1 MSAMS
6 RLFAGLIVGAI
17 AFGYPLAATAQLADA
32 RRLYNQTRYDEA
44 IKAATVAQSDP
55 ATADEGSLII
65 ARANLERYR
74 QSYNATHLTSAR
86 ESLKSI
92 HAVKLAPR
100 SQGEYL
106 VGLGEWLFLDDRY
119 GAAAELFDAALGRTY
134 DVGPGGR
141 DRVLDWWATAMDRY
155 AQVTPSR
162 RTEIYQRIVDRMQE
176 ELRERPESIAGGYWL
191 PAAARSMGDLDRAWQ
206 SAIAAWLRARVAA
219 DQGAQLRP
227 DLDRLVETAIIP
239 ERARE
244 LAAPGNDP
252 KDAADVMLEE
262 WAQLKTAWN

>member
-1 MSAMS
+1 MS
-6 RLFAGLIVGAI
+6 RLLAGLFVGAI
-17 AFGYPLAATAQLADA
+17 AVGQPSVVTAQLADA
-32 RRLYNQTRYDEA
+32 RRLYNQTRYEDA
-44 IKAATVAQSDP
+44 IKAAVAAQSDP
-55 ATADEGSLII
+55 AAADEASLII

-74 QSYNATHLTSAR
+74 QSYDATHLTSAR
-86 ESLKSI
+86 ESLKAI
-92 HAVKLAPR
+92 RTARLAPPSR
-100 SQGEYL
+100 AEYL

-119 GAAAELFDAALGRTY
+119 GAAAELFDAALGHSP
-134 DVGPGGR
+134 DAGR

-155 AQVTPSR
+155 AQVTPQR

-176 ELRERPESIAGGYWL
+176 ELRERPESNAGGYWL

-206 SAIAAWLRARVAA
+206 SAIAAWLRVRVAV
-219 DQGAQLRP
+219 DQGAGLHP

-244 LAAPGNDP
+244 IAGPEHDP

-262 WAQLKTAWN
+262 WAQLKTEWN

>member
-6 RLFAGLIVGAI
+6 RLLAGLFVGAI
-17 AFGYPLAATAQLADA
+17 AVGLPSVATAQLADA
-32 RRLYNQTRYDEA
+32 RRLYNQTRYEDA
-44 IKAATVAQSDP
+44 IKAAVAAQSDP
-55 ATADEGSLII
+55 AAADEAALII

-74 QSYNATHLTSAR
+74 QSYDATHLTSAR
-86 ESLKSI
+86 ESLKAI
-92 HAVKLAPR
+92 RTAQLAPR
-100 SQGEYL
+100 SRAEYL

-119 GAAAELFDAALGRTY
+119 GAAAELFDAALGNSR
-134 DVGPGGR
+134 DAGPGGR

-155 AQVTPSR
+155 AQVTPQR

-176 ELRERPESIAGGYWL
+176 ELRERPESNAGGYWL

-206 SAIAAWLRARVAA
+206 SAIAAWLRVRVAA
-219 DQGAQLRP
+219 DQGAALHS

-244 LAAPGNDP
+244 IAGPEQDP

>member
-1 MSAMS
+1 MS
-6 RLFAGLIVGAI
+6 RLFAGLVVGAI
-17 AFGYPLAATAQLADA
+17 AFGQLPEATAQLADA
-32 RRLYNQTRYDEA
+32 RRLYNQTQYDEA
-44 IKAATVAQSDP
+44 IKAAAVVQSDP
-55 ATADEGSLII
+55 ATSDEASLII

-86 ESLKSI
+86 ESFKSVQT
-92 HAVKLAPR
+92 AKLSPHG
-100 SQGEYL
+100 QGEYL

-119 GAAAELFDAALGRTY
+119 GAAAELFDTALGRTY

-162 RTEIYQRIVDRMQE
+162 RTETYQRIVDRMQE
-176 ELRERPESIAGGYWL
+176 ELRERPESNAGGYWL

-206 SAIAAWLRARVAA
+206 SAIAAWLRARVAP
-219 DQGAQLRP
+219 DQGAMLRP

-244 LAAPGNDP
+244 LAGPGHDP

-262 WAQLKTAWN
+262 WSQLKAGWN

>member
-6 RLFAGLIVGAI
+6 RLLAGLFVGAI
-17 AFGYPLAATAQLADA
+17 AVGQPSVATAQLADA
-32 RRLYNQTRYDEA
+32 RRLYNQTRYEDA
-44 IKAATVAQSDP
+44 IKAAVAAQSDP
-55 ATADEGSLII
+55 AASDEASLII

-74 QSYNATHLTSAR
+74 QSYDATHLTSAR
-86 ESLKSI
+86 ESLKAI
-92 HAVKLAPR
+92 HTARLAPR
-100 SQGEYL
+100 SRAEYI

-119 GAAAELFDAALGRTY
+119 GAAAELFDAALGHSP
-134 DVGPGGR
+134 DAGR

-155 AQVTPSR
+155 AQVTPQR

-176 ELRERPESIAGGYWL
+176 ELRERPESNAGGYWL

-206 SAIAAWLRARVAA
+206 SAIAAWLRVRVAA
-219 DQGAQLRP
+219 DQGAALHP

-244 LAAPGNDP
+244 IAGPEHDP

-262 WAQLKTAWN
+262 WAQLKTEWN

>member
-6 RLFAGLIVGAI
+6 RLLAGLFVGAI
-17 AFGYPLAATAQLADA
+17 AVGQPFVATAQLVDA
-32 RRLYNQTRYDEA
+32 RRLYNQTQYEDA
-44 IKAATVAQSDP
+44 IKAAVAAQADP
-55 ATADEGSLII
+55 ATADEASLII

-74 QSYNATHLTSAR
+74 QSYDATHLTSAR
-86 ESLKSI
+86 ESLK
-92 HAVKLAPR
+92 AVHTARLTPR
-100 SQGEYL
+100 SQAEYL

-119 GAAAELFDAALGRTY
+119 GAAAELFDTALGHSH

-155 AQVTPSR
+155 AQVTPLR

-176 ELRERPESIAGGYWL
+176 ELRERPESNAGGYWL

-206 SAIAAWLRARVAA
+206 SAIAAWLRVRIAE
-219 DQGAQLRP
+219 DQGATLRP

-244 LAAPGNDP
+244 IAGPEHDP

>member
-6 RLFAGLIVGAI
+6 RLFAGLVVGAI
-17 AFGYPLAATAQLADA
+17 AFGQSPDATAQLADA
-32 RRLYNQTRYDEA
+32 RRLYNQTQYDEA
-44 IKAATVAQSDP
+44 INAATVAQSDP
-55 ATADEGSLII
+55 TTSDEASLII

-74 QSYNATHLTSAR
+74 QSYNTTHLTSAR
-86 ESLKSI
+86 ESLKSV
-92 HAVKLAPR
+92 HTAKLSPR

-119 GAAAELFDAALGRTY
+119 GAAAELFDTALGRTY
-134 DVGPGGR
+134 DVGPAGR

-176 ELRERPESIAGGYWL
+176 ELRERPESNAGGYWL

-206 SAIAAWLRARVAA
+206 SAIAAWLRARVAP
-219 DQGAQLRP
+219 DLGAMLRP

-244 LAAPGNDP
+244 LAGPGHDP

-262 WAQLKTAWN
+262 WVQLKTAWN